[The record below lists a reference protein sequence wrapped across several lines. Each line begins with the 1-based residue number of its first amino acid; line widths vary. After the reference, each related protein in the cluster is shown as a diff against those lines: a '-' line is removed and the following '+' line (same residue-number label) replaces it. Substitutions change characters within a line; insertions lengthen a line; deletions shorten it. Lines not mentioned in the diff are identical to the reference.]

1 MIKSM
6 TGYGSAKTTA
16 DSMEISIELKSVNN
30 RYLDTSVRLP
40 RSFMFAEEIVKAEV
54 QKIAT
59 RGKVDVFISIDS
71 SKAQNMII
79 TVNEPL
85 AEGYVSAIRAIAD
98 KFGLENN
105 ISATTIARMPDVLNT
120 ERREVDREEFTEA
133 LRGVLGEALA
143 EFDGMRANEGAKL
156 VRDIESRL
164 GEIERL
170 TGIIEE
176 RSPKTVDEYRRRLE
190 ERIRDVLED
199 RNIDESRLI
208 TEAAIF
214 ADRVAVSEETVRLR
228 SHLSQLGGIL
238 SAGSPAGRKL
248 DFLVQELNREAN
260 TIGSKCNDTELSMV
274 VVDLKAEIEKI
285 REQVQNIE

>member
-6 TGYGSAKTTA
+6 TGYGSAKATA
-16 DSMEISIELKSVNN
+16 DLMEISVELKSVNN

-54 QKIAT
+54 QKLAS

-71 SKAQNMII
+71 SKAQNMVI
-79 TVNEPL
+79 TVNESL

-98 KFGLENN
+98 KFELDKD

-143 EFDGMRANEGAKL
+143 GFDNMRTNEGAKL
-156 VRDIESRL
+156 VRDIEERL
-164 GEIERL
+164 REIEKL

-176 RSPKTVDEYRRRLE
+176 RSPKTVDEYRKRLE
-190 ERIRDVLED
+190 ERIREVLED
-199 RNIDESRLI
+199 RGIDESRLI
-208 TEAAIF
+208 TEVAIF

-228 SHLSQLGGIL
+228 SHLSQLGEIL

-248 DFLVQELNREAN
+248 DFLIQELNREVN
-260 TIGSKCNDTELSMV
+260 TIGSKCNDMELSMV